1 MFFDTLQNQTQEAR
15 AHLMAAPVL
24 TAIPEGRFSLD
35 SYRYFLS
42 QAYHHVKHTVPLM
55 MACGARL
62 PARLEWVREALVDY
76 IRDEYGHQ
84 EWILNDLAALG
95 ADAEA
100 VRAGQPDTPIEMM
113 VAWLYD
119 AIDRGNP
126 MAFFGM
132 VHVLEGTSIQLAT
145 PLGEQVQSALA
156 LPKQAFSYLYS
167 HGALDQEHFKFF
179 QGLINRIDNA
189 EDQRAVIHGSR
200 VVYRFYGDMLHA
212 IPLASPNHAV
222 AREPL
227 HAQAR

>member
-1 MFFDTLQNQTQEAR
+1 MFFDTLQDQTQQAR
-15 AHLMAAPVL
+15 AHLMDAPVL
-24 TAIPEGRFSLD
+24 TAIPQGRFDLE

-95 ADAEA
+95 ADTETIRAE
-100 VRAGQPDTPIEMM
+100 QPDPPIEMM
-113 VAWLYD
+113 IAWLYD
-119 AIDRGNP
+119 AIARGNP
-126 MAFFGM
+126 MSFFGM

-145 PLGEQVQSALA
+145 PLAEQVQAMLG

-167 HGALDQEHFKFF
+167 HGALDQDHFKFF
-179 QGLINRIDNA
+179 TGLMNRIDDPA
-189 EDQRAVIHGSR
+189 DQQAVIHGSR
-200 VVYRFYGDMLHA
+200 VIYRLYGDMLHD
-212 IPLASPNHAV
+212 IPLAASKHAV
-222 AREPL
+222 IRGQA
-227 HAQAR
+227 HAQSR